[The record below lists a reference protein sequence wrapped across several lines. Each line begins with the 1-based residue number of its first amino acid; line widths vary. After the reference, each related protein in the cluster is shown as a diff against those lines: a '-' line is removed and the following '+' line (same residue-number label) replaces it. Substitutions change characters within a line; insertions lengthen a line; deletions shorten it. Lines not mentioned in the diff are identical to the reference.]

1 MKKPKLY
8 NYGVFMKE
16 RKKLKKMI
24 KGMTLSEAKELLY
37 VVYFEYVNYRNI
49 EGNENYRKTN

>member
-1 MKKPKLY
+1 
-8 NYGVFMKE
+8 MKE

-24 KGMTLSEAKELLY
+24 KGMTLSEAKELLN